1 MNPKISIIVPVY
13 NLASYLP
20 NCLDSL
26 LGQTYKNVE
35 VLVVNDGSTDGS
47 WKLIQDYAKRDGR
60 VVAINQPNGGAAK
73 ARNHALDMITGELLT
88 FVDGDDMLSPD
99 TLELLLKKF
108 EDSELDWVEFPVVRV
123 DANGKELNK
132 AKAYSDFYPSND
144 EILQRD
150 EFVAYYASHRLSELA
165 CACLYRYSSVKN
177 LRFPEGYYY
186 EDSFYF
192 TDVVATTHKG
202 ALSMS
207 GRYLYV
213 ERENSSQLIKSTGKH
228 LYSRVCCYLDRRLKF
243 LKLSPQYKKWFQEQ
257 DLDLWYYLRIQKAK
271 KIEGADDALNLLQ
284 SKVSIKKRSDL
295 RKEIKILVYTLV
307 GYGNIVKLAT
317 LLGRK

>member
-47 WKLIQDYAKRDGR
+47 WEIIQDYAKRDGR

-73 ARNHALDMITGELLT
+73 ARNHALDMMTGEFLT
-88 FVDGDDMLSPD
+88 FVDGDDMLSAD

-108 EDSELDWVEFPVVRV
+108 DDPELDWVEFPVVRI
-123 DANGKELNK
+123 DAGGKELNK
-132 AKAYSDFYPSND
+132 AKAYSDFCPSND
-144 EILQRD
+144 ETVQRD
-150 EFVAYYASHRLSELA
+150 DFVAYYVRHKLSELA
-165 CACLYRYSSVKN
+165 CACLYRSASVKN
-177 LRFPEGYYY
+177 LRFPEGFYY

-192 TDVVATTHKG
+192 TDVIATTHKG
-202 ALSMS
+202 ALSTV

-213 ERENSSQLIKSTGKH
+213 ERENSSQLIKSTGRH
-228 LYSRVCCYLDRRLKF
+228 LYSRVCCYLDRRIKF
-243 LKLSPQYKKWFQEQ
+243 LDMSSQYEKWFQGQ
-257 DLDLWYYLRIQKAK
+257 DSGLWYYLRIEKAK
-271 KIEGADDALNLLQ
+271 KTDGASEALKLLCT
-284 SKVSIKKRSDL
+284 KVTIIKRLDL
-295 RKEIKILVYTLV
+295 KKELKISVYTVL
-307 GYGNIVKLAT
+307 GHGNIVKLVK
-317 LLGRK
+317 LFGRK